1 MWVDTEAPRAL
12 GGFWAVEVFGA
23 FAASGVFGVFAARS
37 AMASALQVPWH
48 LSRAEEEEA
57 AMPTAAHSPYPTPET
72 RDPDDAL
79 GAQESQ
85 VAATAPVEGR
95 PSPEQIAREAYLI
108 YLANGSQDGR
118 HDEDWYEAER
128 RLGLSP
134 GARQSGS
141 TPQQTAAQLDDVDT
155 RDRTPG

>member
-1 MWVDTEAPRAL
+1 
-12 GGFWAVEVFGA
+12 
-23 FAASGVFGVFAARS
+23 
-37 AMASALQVPWH
+37 
-48 LSRAEEEEA
+48 
-57 AMPTAAHSPYPTPET
+57 MPTAARTLQPET
-72 RDPDDAL
+72 NRPEPDDAL

-85 VAATAPVEGR
+85 VTPTAPVEGR

-128 RLGLSP
+128 RLGVTS
-134 GARQSGS
+134 GTRQSGS
-141 TPQQTAAQLDDVDT
+141 TPQQIAAQLDDVDT

>member
-1 MWVDTEAPRAL
+1 
-12 GGFWAVEVFGA
+12 
-23 FAASGVFGVFAARS
+23 
-37 AMASALQVPWH
+37 
-48 LSRAEEEEA
+48 
-57 AMPTAAHSPYPTPET
+57 MPTAARSFEPQPDTPN
-72 RDPDDAL
+72 PDDSL
-79 GAQESQ
+79 GAKETQ
-85 VAATAPVEGR
+85 VADTAPVEGR

-128 RLGLSP
+128 RLGTSS
-134 GARQSGS
+134 GGRQSGS